1 MLSLRV
7 STRGDS
13 IDNAKHMRSITN
25 WALLCTTNDPESLT
39 IVRIARALRI
49 PLLESTQMHGATLA
63 KEHRLYERIAELGE
77 VHNLAIVEIPGP
89 NEEKELIK
97 KGISVH
103 IIDHHTYEGLD
114 RMQEHASLTQFLALL
129 DITEGDLESV
139 GFDPGVIHGVAL
151 LDQGFVWELG
161 RSLLPQEKKHAARE
175 YYLSCKREIQPKY
188 ADVEQAAK
196 DVWKSREEHSGIVI
210 IYSTSAHHV
219 REAVSFC
226 IADAYPE
233 NPPTS
238 IIVEGDGRISVQETD
253 QAEEL
258 FKKYGGFLFGKKRC
272 WGILGKDN
280 PPTVDKIVANL
291 GD

>member
-1 MLSLRV
+1 MTDPV
-7 STRGDS
+7 S
-13 IDNAKHMRSITN
+13 MRDITH

-63 KEHRLYERIAELGE
+63 QEPHLHKRLEELGE
-77 VHNLAIVEIPGP
+77 VRDLAIVEIPGL
-89 NEEKELIK
+89 NEEKILIK
-97 KGISVH
+97 KGIAVH
-103 IIDHHTYEGLD
+103 VIDHHTYEGLD

-129 DITEGDLESV
+129 DITDVDLENA
-139 GFDPGVIHGVAL
+139 GFDPKVIRGVAL

-161 RSLLPQEKKHAARE
+161 RSVLSEEKKHAARE

-188 ADVEQAAK
+188 TDIEQAAE
-196 DVWKSREEHSGIVI
+196 DAWKSREVGSGFVI
-210 IYSTSAHHV
+210 IHSTSTHHI
-219 REAVSFC
+219 REAVSFL
-226 IADAYPE
+226 IADAYQE

-253 QAEEL
+253 KAEGL
-258 FKKYGGFLFGKKRC
+258 FNKYGGFLFGKKRC

-291 GD
+291 GA